1 MNKKKLFSV
10 ILIVFIDLLGFS
22 LILPLLPY
30 YARTFG
36 ANGFVTGVLVSSYA
50 AMQLLGAPVLGRLS
64 DRFGRRPV
72 LLLSIFGT
80 FIGFLL
86 LGFATTL
93 WMLFAS
99 RLIDGIT
106 GGNISVAQAYI
117 SDVTDPKDRA
127 KSLGLI
133 GAAFG
138 LGFIIG
144 PVTGGV
150 LSQWGYAI
158 PAFVAASL
166 AFINLILVFF
176 WLPESLTPE
185 RRSAMPVKQP
195 SVSMSAL
202 WVALKRPFTG
212 SILITRFFF
221 GLAFALFQTIFALYA
236 LERFNL
242 TAVQTGYV
250 LTYVGVLSVITQ
262 GFMIGRITQRYREDL
277 LIMVSVVVMAFG
289 LLGWALA
296 PSVLFLLIIMA
307 PTAVA
312 GGLLNTV
319 LTSTLTKAVTPDEV
333 GGIIGFSTSI
343 ESLTRVI
350 APTLGGF
357 LLATFGTW
365 APGLFSAIVL
375 AGLSIYVQQR
385 IYNHPIAATLQL
397 EHAAAPFPITD

>member
-1 MNKKKLFSV
+1 MNKKMLFSV
-10 ILIVFIDLLGFS
+10 ILVVFIDLLGFS

-30 YARTFG
+30 YAKTFG

-117 SDVTDPKDRA
+117 SDVTGPKDRA
-127 KSLGLI
+127 KGLGLI

-150 LSQWGYAI
+150 LSQWGYAV
-158 PAFVAASL
+158 PAFVAAGL
-166 AFINLILVFF
+166 ALINLLLVFF

-185 RRSAMPVKQP
+185 KRALMPEKQP
-195 SVSMSAL
+195 SISLHAL
-202 WVALKRPFTG
+202 LVALQRPFTG
-212 SILITRFFF
+212 SLLITRFFF
-221 GLAFALFQTIFALYA
+221 GLAFAIFQSIFALYA
-236 LERFNL
+236 LTRFEL

-262 GFMIGRITQRYREDL
+262 GFLVGRITNRFREDI
-277 LIMVSVVVMAFG
+277 LIGISVIVMAFG
-289 LLGWALA
+289 LLGWAVA
-296 PSVLFLLIIMA
+296 PTVLFLLIIMA

-319 LTSTLTKAVTPDEV
+319 LTSTLTKAVTTDEV

-350 APTLGGF
+350 APTLGGY
-357 LLATFGTW
+357 LLVTYGAW
-365 APGLFSAIVL
+365 APGLFGAIVL
-375 AGLSIYVQQR
+375 GGLSVYVWR
-385 IYNHPIAATLQL
+385 TIYNHPIAASLRSEPASATQPGI
-397 EHAAAPFPITD
+397 E